1 MKQPQI
7 LALTTL
13 LALTCSTFATPQL
26 RLSDGTTTITV
37 TDGDAND
44 QSTTPGVVYYN
55 GPVGPNWVLDITVGI
70 TKPAAG
76 ATAGEPYM
84 DLNTYNQS
92 SAAGDLTL
100 EYTETG
106 FTASSGTWDAEVGG
120 TSSGTVE
127 FQYFLDPANT
137 PFGTGVMLADFP
149 GLTDAYTGSSNGN
162 FNITAPYSMT
172 VSAKIHHAGAGTT
185 GFDSQLT
192 LTPPHFQPPT
202 IQCAGDRDLSC
213 NPESIPS
220 CDTNSISVTASCGVS
235 NITCAVAGP
244 DIVTGCVH
252 ERDLV
257 YTVTDNCGLSTSCT
271 QHIYWTAD
279 TT

>member
-106 FTASSGTWDAEVGG
+106 
-120 TSSGTVE
+120 
-127 FQYFLDPANT
+127 
-137 PFGTGVMLADFP
+137 
-149 GLTDAYTGSSNGN
+149 
-162 FNITAPYSMT
+162 
-172 VSAKIHHAGAGTT
+172 
-185 GFDSQLT
+185 
-192 LTPPHFQPPT
+192 
-202 IQCAGDRDLSC
+202 
-213 NPESIPS
+213 
-220 CDTNSISVTASCGVS
+220 
-235 NITCAVAGP
+235 
-244 DIVTGCVH
+244 
-252 ERDLV
+252 
-257 YTVTDNCGLSTSCT
+257 
-271 QHIYWTAD
+271 
-279 TT
+279 